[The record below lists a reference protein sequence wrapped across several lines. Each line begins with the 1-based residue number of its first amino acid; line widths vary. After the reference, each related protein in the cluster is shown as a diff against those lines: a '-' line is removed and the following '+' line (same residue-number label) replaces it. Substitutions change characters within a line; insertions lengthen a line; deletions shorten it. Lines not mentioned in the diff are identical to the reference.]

1 MGTDFHSKKPKQKNR
16 IYVNAHKIINVSE
29 KPKKLDLNIPFV
41 VVCQVHNNKDDI
53 VSAHDFTIEVCID
66 ITKIDINKNNS
77 DSINSFFV
85 DMEPEDMIYSNLSSV
100 LKKSTYLNDWEIS
113 QVINNATVKM
123 RDSNKVTYNIQIDE
137 YYIRDNETTEIYR
150 AIIINSLLPDK
161 KKTLNDIGD
170 SSLNKSKRKSVI
182 TDMISNNEIET
193 IPGWNFKLSDSMRE
207 KYN

>member
-1 MGTDFHSKKPKQKNR
+1 M
-16 IYVNAHKIINVSE
+16 
-29 KPKKLDLNIPFV
+29 NIPFV